1 MPNCQTFKLMKCN
14 TGLSPQE
21 AGGGGGGNFAY
32 DRVRID
38 AQHRFLIKPLN
49 SKGINYGMAQL
60 VYFDL

>member
-1 MPNCQTFKLMKCN
+1 MKCN

-49 SKGINYGMAQL
+49 SKGINHGMAQL